1 MEINFSV
8 DQDTHILIFKF
19 LFSLT
24 IGLLIGLEREH
35 RTKQETFAGIRT
47 FPLISVLGT
56 LSALIYE
63 EYWQGVFW
71 VISLGIVALILIN
84 FFLEYQRDI
93 GATTE
98 VAILISYLLGVLIYY
113 EHYYVSAVIAVLTTF
128 LLALKRTLENFAKKI
143 SQDDILAILKFAIV
157 TIVIYPLLP
166 DKYIGPFNAFNLKNI
181 WEVVVIVSSLDL
193 VSYLIL
199 RWKGTK
205 TLWLTGVVGGLIS
218 STAVSYE
225 LAKLSRKYPSVLY
238 SALFGIILAWLI
250 MNFRVI
256 FLASVVN
263 PSIVVDISVPMVAIS
278 VGYIVYIGYIFF
290 RYRENITEMSSQE
303 INFTNPYEISSAIQF
318 AAIYAVVIFLVKVLN
333 VYYGSSGVYIA
344 SLISGVIDVDAITLS
359 LSSMAKNGGIETSV
373 AVKGIVLAALSN
385 AFFKSFYVQIF
396 GDRFVA
402 KYIWILFLITILIG
416 GFFLFN

>member
-1 MEINFSV
+1 MEISFNI
-8 DQDTHILIFKF
+8 DQNTHTLIFKF
-19 LFSLT
+19 IFSLT
-24 IGLLIGLEREH
+24 VGLLIGLEREH

-71 VISLGIVALILIN
+71 VISIGIVALVLIN
-84 FFLEYQRDI
+84 FSLEYPKDI

-98 VAILISYLLGVLIYY
+98 IAILISYLLGILIYY
-113 EHYYVSAVIAVLTTF
+113 EHYYLAAVIAVLTTF
-128 LLALKRTLENFAKKI
+128 LLALKRTLEGFAKKL

-157 TIVIYPLLP
+157 TVVIYPLLP
-166 DKYIGPFNAFNLKNI
+166 DEYIGPFKAFNPKNI

-205 TLWLTGVVGGLIS
+205 TLWLTGVIGGLIS

-225 LAKLSRKYPSVLY
+225 LAKLSKKYPSVIY

-256 FLASVVN
+256 FLASIVN
-263 PSIVVDISVPMVAIS
+263 PSIIIDVSIPMVAIS
-278 VGYIVYIGYIFF
+278 VGYVFYIGYIFIK
-290 RYRENITEMSSQE
+290 YKEKISELSSQE

-318 AAIYAVVIFLVKVLN
+318 AVIYAIIIFMVKVLN

-359 LSSMAKNGGIETSV
+359 LSSMAKNGGLETSV
-373 AVKGIVLAALSN
+373 AVKGIVIAALSN
-385 AFFKSFYVQIF
+385 AFFKSLYVQMF
-396 GDRFVA
+396 GERFLS
-402 KYIWILFLITILIG
+402 KYIWFLFFITLVIG
-416 GFFLFN
+416 GFFLFS

>member
-1 MEINFSV
+1 MDFNFNI
-8 DQDTHILIFKF
+8 DQNTHTLIFKF

-56 LSALIYE
+56 LSALVYE
-63 EYWQGVFW
+63 QYWQGILW
-71 VISLGIVALILIN
+71 VVSVGIVALVLIN
-84 FFLEYQRDI
+84 FFLEYQKDI

-98 VAILISYLLGVLIYY
+98 IAILISYLLGILVYY
-113 EHYYVSAVIAVLTTF
+113 EHYYISAVLAVLTTF
-128 LLALKRTLENFAKKI
+128 LLALKRTLEGFAKKL

-166 DKYIGPFNAFNLKNI
+166 DKYIGPFNAFNPKHI

-205 TLWLTGVVGGLIS
+205 TLWLTGVIGGLIS

-225 LAKLSRKYPSVLY
+225 LAKLSKRYPSVIY

-256 FLASVVN
+256 FLATVVN
-263 PSIVVDISVPMVAIS
+263 PSIVLDVSIPMVAIS
-278 VGYIVYIGYIFF
+278 IGYVVYIGFIFF
-290 RYRENITEMSSQE
+290 KYRENILEMSSQE

-318 AAIYAVVIFLVKVLN
+318 AAIYAVVIFMVKVLN
-333 VYYGSSGVYIA
+333 TYYGSSGVYIA
-344 SLISGVIDVDAITLS
+344 SLISGIIDVDAITLS
-359 LSSMAKNGGIETSV
+359 LSSMAKNGGLETVV
-373 AVKGIVLAALSN
+373 AVKGIVIAALSN

-396 GDRFVA
+396 GDKFVS
-402 KYIWILFLITILIG
+402 KYIWILFFITILIG
-416 GFFLFN
+416 GFFIFS